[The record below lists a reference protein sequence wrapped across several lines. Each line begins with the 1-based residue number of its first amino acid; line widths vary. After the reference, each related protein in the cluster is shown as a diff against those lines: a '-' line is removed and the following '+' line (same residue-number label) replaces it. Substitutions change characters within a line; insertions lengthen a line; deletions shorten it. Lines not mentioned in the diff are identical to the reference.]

1 MQCLSETLSKLPWYS
16 LFQVVLSGLPGLL
29 HAIPCVKLRQLFA
42 GITNATTCCGADL
55 ITRTQKRQ
63 VYIQEGVLNSPA
75 GYRDFFFFFFFF
87 FARPDFRGYV
97 SGFSQFSLSCGVNRA
112 ERGVTAFSWP
122 KWNESLPN
130 IIAKHLGSST
140 IKE

>member
-1 MQCLSETLSKLPWYS
+1 MQPLAAVQTSSPEPRSAKITFKKVY
-16 LFQVVLSGLPGLL
+16 QILL
-29 HAIPCVKLRQLFA
+29 RVN
-42 GITNATTCCGADL
+42 GI
-55 ITRTQKRQ
+55 
-63 VYIQEGVLNSPA
+63 
-75 GYRDFFFFFFFF
+75 FFFFFF

-140 IKE
+140 MKE